1 LRPGDEVLVT
11 THDHFSHHE
20 AIRFATERNGA
31 SVRKFALFDEAS
43 TATVDGIVTRVHD
56 AVRPATR
63 VLGIT
68 WVHSSTGMRLPVR
81 QIAEAL
87 REVNRGRAGNE
98 RVLLVVDG
106 VHGLGAADETVAA
119 MGCDFFCAGAH
130 KWIFGPRGTGIVW
143 ARAENWARLKP
154 LIPSFS
160 DSELFTAWTEE
171 RPPAGPSNANQVTPG
186 GFLAFEHQWA
196 MGAAFRM
203 HQQMGRARV
212 AGRIRE
218 LNGRCKAGLQE
229 IRAVKLHT
237 PLDPEL
243 SAGIC
248 CFEVE
253 GLSPDAVVKALLA
266 RKIVAS
272 TSPYKVSYARLAAGL
287 FNTPKEVDTAVA
299 AVRTL
304 ATA

>member
-1 LRPGDEVLVT
+1 
-11 THDHFSHHE
+11 
-20 AIRFATERNGA
+20 
-31 SVRKFALFDEAS
+31 
-43 TATVDGIVTRVHD
+43 
-56 AVRPATR
+56 
-63 VLGIT
+63 
-68 WVHSSTGMRLPVR
+68 
-81 QIAEAL
+81 
-87 REVNRGRAGNE
+87 
-98 RVLLVVDG
+98 
-106 VHGLGAADETVAA
+106 
-119 MGCDFFCAGAH
+119 
-130 KWIFGPRGTGIVW
+130 
-143 ARAENWARLKP
+143 
-154 LIPSFS
+154 
-160 DSELFTAWTEE
+160 
-171 RPPAGPSNANQVTPG
+171 
-186 GFLAFEHQWA
+186 

-218 LNGRCKAGLQE
+218 LNGRCKAGLQQ
-229 IRAVKLHT
+229 IRGVKLHT

-272 TSPYKVSYARLAAGL
+272 TSPYKVSYARLAGGL
-287 FNTPKEVDTAVA
+287 FNTPKEVDTAVG